1 MFIKKLGKAGL
12 VACLLCAG
20 ATSVQAQDWK
30 SILSGVANTVTE
42 KVTGV
47 STFSLEG
54 TWTYVGPD
62 CKFESDNVLAK
73 VGSEIAAKKVETEMS
88 NILSKIGFKEGVT
101 YVFNADG
108 TYESTVNGRTTQGTY
123 TYDSSTNELAL
134 KTKLGYTFNATVSK
148 SIENSNNISLLF
160 NADKLMS
167 LAQTVSS
174 ALKSSATNTLST
186 LLGQY
191 DGMKIGFE
199 LQKKN

>member
-1 MFIKKLGKAGL
+1 MFVKRLGKTGL
-12 VACLLCAG
+12 VACILCVG
-20 ATSVQAQDWK
+20 ATSAQAQDWK
-30 SILSGVANTVTE
+30 SILSGIANTVTE

-54 TWTYVGPD
+54 TWTYAGPD

-73 VGSEIAAKKVETEMS
+73 VGSEIAAQKVETEMT

-101 YVFNADG
+101 YTFNADG
-108 TYESTVNGRTTQGTY
+108 TYSSTVNGRTTQGTY
-123 TYDSSTNELAL
+123 TYESETNELAL

-148 SIENSNNISLLF
+148 SIENSNKISLLF

-174 ALKSSATNTLST
+174 ALKSSATSTLST
-186 LLGQY
+186 ILGQY

-199 LQKKN
+199 LTKQ

>member
-1 MFIKKLGKAGL
+1 MFVKRLGKAGL
-12 VACLLCAG
+12 VVCILCAG
-20 ATSVQAQDWK
+20 ATSAQAQDWK
-30 SILSGVANTVTE
+30 SILSGIANTVTE

-54 TWTYVGPD
+54 TWTYAGPD

-73 VGSEIAAKKVETEMS
+73 VGSEIAAQKVETEIT

-101 YVFNADG
+101 YTFNADG
-108 TYESTVNGRTTQGTY
+108 TYSSTVNGRTTQGTY
-123 TYDSSTNELAL
+123 TYDSETNELAL

-148 SIENSNNISLLF
+148 SIENSNKISLLF

-174 ALKSSATNTLST
+174 ALKSSATSTLST
-186 LLGQY
+186 ILGQY

-199 LQKKN
+199 LTKQ

>member
-1 MFIKKLGKAGL
+1 MFVKRLGKAGL
-12 VACLLCAG
+12 VACILCAG
-20 ATSVQAQDWK
+20 ATSAQAQDWK
-30 SILSGVANTVTE
+30 SILSGIANTVTE

-54 TWTYVGPD
+54 TWTYAGPD

-73 VGSEIAAKKVETEMS
+73 VGSEIAAQKVETEIT

-101 YVFNADG
+101 YRFNADG
-108 TYESTVNGRTTQGTY
+108 TYSSTVNGRTTQGTY
-123 TYDSSTNELAL
+123 TYDSETNELAL

-148 SIENSNNISLLF
+148 SIENSNKISLLF

-174 ALKSSATNTLST
+174 ALKSSATSTLST
-186 LLGQY
+186 ILGQY

-199 LQKKN
+199 LTKQ

>member
-1 MFIKKLGKAGL
+1 MFVKRLGKAGL
-12 VACLLCAG
+12 VARILCAG
-20 ATSVQAQDWK
+20 ATSAQAQDWK
-30 SILSGVANTVTE
+30 SILSGIANTVTE

-54 TWTYVGPD
+54 TWTYAGPD

-73 VGSEIAAKKVETEMS
+73 VGSEIAAQKVETEMT

-101 YVFNADG
+101 YTFNADG
-108 TYESTVNGRTTQGTY
+108 TYSSTVNGRTTQGTY
-123 TYDSSTNELAL
+123 TYDSETNELAL

-148 SIENSNNISLLF
+148 SIENSNKISLLF

-174 ALKSSATNTLST
+174 ALKSSATSTLST
-186 LLGQY
+186 ILGQY

-199 LQKKN
+199 LTKQ

>member
-1 MFIKKLGKAGL
+1 MFVKRLGKAGL
-12 VACLLCAG
+12 VACILCAG

-30 SILSGVANTVTE
+30 SILSGIANTVTE

-54 TWTYVGPD
+54 TWTYAGPD

-73 VGSEIAAKKVETEMS
+73 VGSEIAAQKVETEMT

-101 YVFNADG
+101 YTFNADG
-108 TYESTVNGRTTQGTY
+108 TYSSTVNGRTTQGTY
-123 TYDSSTNELAL
+123 TYDSETNELAL

-148 SIENSNNISLLF
+148 SIENSNKISLLF

-174 ALKSSATNTLST
+174 ALKSSATSTLST
-186 LLGQY
+186 ILGQY

-199 LQKKN
+199 LTKQ

>member
-1 MFIKKLGKAGL
+1 MFVKRLGKAGL

-20 ATSVQAQDWK
+20 ATSAQAQDWK
-30 SILSGVANTVTE
+30 SILSGIANTVTE

-54 TWTYVGPD
+54 TWTYAGPD

-73 VGSEIAAKKVETEMS
+73 VGSEIAAQKVETEMT

-101 YVFNADG
+101 YTFNADG
-108 TYESTVNGRTTQGTY
+108 TYSSTVNERTTQGTY
-123 TYDSSTNELAL
+123 TYDSETNELAL

-148 SIENSNNISLLF
+148 SIENSNKISLLF

-174 ALKSSATNTLST
+174 ALKMLSH
-186 LLGQY
+186 QY
-191 DGMKIGFE
+191 PLHYPGAV
-199 LQKKN
+199 

>member
-1 MFIKKLGKAGL
+1 MFVKRLGKAGL
-12 VACLLCAG
+12 VACILCVG
-20 ATSVQAQDWK
+20 ATSAQAQDWK
-30 SILSGVANTVTE
+30 SILSGIANTVTE

-54 TWTYVGPD
+54 TWTYAGPD

-73 VGSEIAAKKVETEMS
+73 VGSEIAAQKVETEMT

-101 YVFNADG
+101 YTFNADG
-108 TYESTVNGRTTQGTY
+108 TYSSTVNGRTTQGN
-123 TYDSSTNELAL
+123 TYDSETNELAL

-148 SIENSNNISLLF
+148 SIENSNKISLLF

-174 ALKSSATNTLST
+174 ALKSSATSTLST
-186 LLGQY
+186 ILGQY

-199 LQKKN
+199 LTKQ

>member
-1 MFIKKLGKAGL
+1 MFVKRLGKAGL
-12 VACLLCAG
+12 VACILCGG
-20 ATSVQAQDWK
+20 ATSAQAQDWK
-30 SILSGVANTVTE
+30 SILSGIANTVTE

-54 TWTYVGPD
+54 TWTYAGPD

-73 VGSEIAAKKVETEMS
+73 VGSEIAAQKVETEMT

-101 YVFNADG
+101 YTFNADG
-108 TYESTVNGRTTQGTY
+108 TYSSTVNGRTTQGTY
-123 TYDSSTNELAL
+123 TYDSETNELAL

-148 SIENSNNISLLF
+148 SIENSNKISLLF

-174 ALKSSATNTLST
+174 ALKSSATSTLST
-186 LLGQY
+186 ILGQY

-199 LQKKN
+199 LTKQ

>member
-1 MFIKKLGKAGL
+1 MFVKRLGKAGL
-12 VACLLCAG
+12 VACILCTG
-20 ATSVQAQDWK
+20 ATSAQAQDWK
-30 SILSGVANTVTE
+30 SILSGIANTVTE

-54 TWTYVGPD
+54 TWTYAGPD

-73 VGSEIAAKKVETEMS
+73 VGSEIAAQKVETEMT

-101 YVFNADG
+101 YTFNADG
-108 TYESTVNGRTTQGTY
+108 TYSSTVNGRTTQGTY
-123 TYDSSTNELAL
+123 TYDSETNELAL

-148 SIENSNNISLLF
+148 SIENSNKISLLF

-174 ALKSSATNTLST
+174 ALKSSATSTLST
-186 LLGQY
+186 ILGQY

-199 LQKKN
+199 LTKQ

>member
-1 MFIKKLGKAGL
+1 MFVKRLGKAGL
-12 VACLLCAG
+12 VASILCAG
-20 ATSVQAQDWK
+20 ATSAQAQDWK
-30 SILSGVANTVTE
+30 SILSGIANTVTE

-54 TWTYVGPD
+54 TWTYAGPD

-73 VGSEIAAKKVETEMS
+73 VGSEIAAQKVETEMT

-101 YVFNADG
+101 YTFNADG
-108 TYESTVNGRTTQGTY
+108 TYSSTVNGRTTQGTY
-123 TYDSSTNELAL
+123 TYDSETNELAL

-148 SIENSNNISLLF
+148 SIENSNKISLLF

-174 ALKSSATNTLST
+174 ALKSSATSTLST
-186 LLGQY
+186 ILGQY

-199 LQKKN
+199 LTKQ